1 VPDGLR
7 RYLQPREGWLSA
19 GLLMVML
26 LSLSWSVQRAEWL
39 EQAEFLVPV
48 AFYAVL
54 LGVILGL
61 TSLSVVAVL
70 PISAVIGGAIVLWAV
85 GGEYF
90 PELSQGARFLDLR
103 GEAIDWI
110 RILTDAGY
118 APQLTP
124 YALLLGLLLWATAFI
139 AAYTIYRHHRVL
151 DAILLVGAALIANMS
166 ATLAD
171 LFGYLVLFML
181 AALLLWLR
189 AALIGRE
196 EGWQRRR
203 VNENTEVPAAIMR
216 TGLAFIAT
224 SIVMAWVL
232 TSVAVAAPL
241 TAVWNNLDTVW
252 SDVRG
257 QLDIVF
263 GGLNNA
269 ESRFHG
275 TNFGPD
281 FSISGEWTSRDDPV
295 LTVASREALYLRA
308 VTYDVYNGHGWEQ
321 TPGRER
327 EVGAEQLLFP
337 DYSPELPTVDE
348 AFTVQRVEIQIQRPS
363 GRMLFTSGYPRQVSA
378 RVRVEES
385 ADQPFL
391 GAVTATT
398 SIPPGSSYFLTA
410 ATSNATRTQ
419 LSAAGTDY
427 PPEIV
432 AHYLG
437 VEGVTDQTRELAQE
451 IAAQADGSDP
461 YSKAQALADYF
472 FANDEFSYQTSAPLP
487 SDPDRDLVDYFLFD
501 PEGGRVG
508 FCQQYASAMV
518 ILARSLSIPA
528 RVAVGYAPPD
538 ERLDVIR
545 NPQGGRPTT
554 LWQVRERNAHA
565 WAELYFPG
573 YGWQI
578 FEATKA
584 LNPIPRRQGSPQ
596 PSGGSG
602 GPTASIPPLHDRT
615 VDGDDISALPSSNP
629 LPGGVLP
636 GQDPE
641 DVDPRNG
648 NILVVAGIIS
658 LLLLVAAWRWRQAR
672 RALRFLAP
680 GDRQWRR
687 LALAAD
693 RAGVSQRPS
702 ETIYEYAGWLE
713 EEIPTRQPDIRTI
726 ADGKVWQSYSGHGIS
741 AAAIAGM
748 EAAWKR
754 LELPL
759 LWLTIRKRLRSL
771 VPGR

>member
-1 VPDGLR
+1 MPDWLR
-7 RYLQPREGWLSA
+7 RYLQPREGWLAA

-26 LSLSWSVQRAEWL
+26 LSLSWSIQRAEWL
-39 EQAEFLVPV
+39 EQAEFLVPIT
-48 AFYAVL
+48 FYAVV
-54 LGVILGL
+54 LGAILGL
-61 TSLSVVAVL
+61 SSLTVVAVL
-70 PISAVIGGAIVLWAV
+70 PISAVLGGAIVLWAV

-90 PELSQGARFLDLR
+90 PELSQAGRFMNLR

-110 RILTDAGY
+110 RILLDAGY

-151 DAILLVGAALIANMS
+151 DAILLVGAALIANLS
-166 ATLAD
+166 STLAD

-224 SIVMAWVL
+224 SIVLAWAL

-257 QLDIVF
+257 QLDIIF
-263 GGLNNA
+263 GGLDNSA
-269 ESRFHG
+269 SRFQG
-275 TNFGPD
+275 TNFGSE
-281 FSISGEWTSRDDPV
+281 FSISGRWAASDDPV
-295 LTVASREALYLRA
+295 LTVAGGQDLYLRA
-308 VTYDVYNGHGWEQ
+308 VTYDVYNGRGWEQ

-327 EVGAEQLLFP
+327 DVAADEALFP
-337 DYSPELPTVDE
+337 PGSSPEEPTVQE
-348 AFTVQRVEIQIQRPS
+348 AITIKRVEIQIQRAS
-363 GRMLFTSGYPRQVSA
+363 GRVLFTTGFPLKVSA
-378 RVRVEES
+378 PVRVEES

-391 GAVTATT
+391 GTVSATT

-410 ATSNATRTQ
+410 ATSNATETQ
-419 LSAAGTDY
+419 LSAAGSDY
-427 PPEIV
+427 PQEIV
-432 AHYLG
+432 EHYLG
-437 VEGVTDQTRELAQE
+437 VEGVTDRTRELAEE
-451 IAAQADGSDP
+451 IAAQARGGNDNFSR
-461 YSKAQALADYF
+461 AQALADYF
-472 FANDEFSYQTSAPLP
+472 FANDEFSYNTTAPLP
-487 SDPDRDLVDYFLFD
+487 DDPNRDLVDYFLFE
-501 PEGGRVG
+501 PEGGKVG

-518 ILARSLSIPA
+518 ILARSLGIPA
-528 RVAVGYAPPD
+528 RVAVGYAPGEVAD
-538 ERLDVIR
+538 RIR
-545 NPQGGRPTT
+545 NPQTGRPTIVT
-554 LWQVRERNAHA
+554 QVREENAHA

-584 LNPIPRRQGSPQ
+584 LRPIGRLVGAPQ
-596 PSGGSG
+596 QSGGSA
-602 GPTASIPPLHDRT
+602 GPTASVPPLIDRGL
-615 VDGDDISALPSSNP
+615 DGNDALGSSRP
-629 LPGGVLP
+629 IPGSVVP
-636 GQDPE
+636 GQDAPDE
-641 DVDPRNG
+641 DPRLG
-648 NILVVAGIIS
+648 NVFVVAGIIS
-658 LLLLVAAWRWRQAR
+658 LLLLIAAWRWRAAR

-713 EEIPTRQPDIRTI
+713 EQIPTRQPDIRTI

-759 LWLTIRKRLRSL
+759 LWLAVRKRVRALI
-771 VPGR
+771 PGR

>member
-1 VPDGLR
+1 MPDWLR
-7 RYLQPREGWLSA
+7 RYLQPREGWLAA

-26 LSLSWSVQRAEWL
+26 LSLSWSIQRAEWL

-54 LGVILGL
+54 LGVIFGL
-61 TSLSVVAVL
+61 SSLSVVVVL
-70 PISAVIGGAIVLWAV
+70 PISAVVGGAIVLWAV
-85 GGEYF
+85 GGEYY
-90 PELSQGARFLDLR
+90 PELSQGGRFLNLR
-103 GEAIDWI
+103 GEAIDWT
-110 RILTDAGY
+110 RILMDAGY

-124 YALLLGLLLWATAFI
+124 YAILLGLLLWATAFI
-139 AAYTIYRHHRVL
+139 AAYTMYRHHRVL

-166 ATLAD
+166 STLAD

-203 VNENTEVPAAIMR
+203 VNENSEVPAAIMR

-224 SIVMAWVL
+224 SIVMAWML

-257 QLDIVF
+257 QLDIIF

-275 TNFGPD
+275 TNFGSD
-281 FSISGEWTSRDDPV
+281 FSISGQWSARDDPV
-295 LTVASREALYLRA
+295 LTVAGGEGLYLRA
-308 VTYDVYNGHGWEQ
+308 VTYDIYNGHGWEQ

-327 EVGAEQLLFP
+327 DVEPDEALFP
-337 DYSPELPTVDE
+337 PGSSPEEPLVAEAITVK
-348 AFTVQRVEIQIQRPS
+348 RVEIQIQRAS
-363 GRMLFTSGYPRQVSA
+363 GRILFTTGFPLKLSA
-378 RVRVEES
+378 PVTVEES

-391 GAVTATT
+391 GAVSART

-410 ATSNATRTQ
+410 ATVDATRTQ
-419 LSAAGTDY
+419 LAAAGTDY

-432 AHYLG
+432 EHYLG
-437 VEGVTDQTRELAQE
+437 VQGVTDRTRELAQD

-461 YSKAQALADYF
+461 YSRAQELADYF
-472 FANDEFSYQTSAPLP
+472 FANDEFAYNTTAQLP
-487 SDPDRDLVDYFLFD
+487 NDPNQDLVDYFLFD

-518 ILARSLSIPA
+518 ILARSLGIPA
-528 RVAVGYAPPD
+528 RVAVGYAPG
-538 ERLDVIR
+538 ERLDTIR
-545 NPQGGRPTT
+545 NAQTGRPTVVT
-554 LWQVRERNAHA
+554 QVRERNAHA

-578 FEATKA
+578 FEATKS
-584 LNPIPRRQGSPQ
+584 LRPISRRIGAPEQ
-596 PSGGSG
+596 SGGSA
-602 GPTASIPPLHDRT
+602 GPTASIPPLIDREL
-615 VDGDDISALPSSNP
+615 DGDDALGSSQP
-629 LPGGVLP
+629 IPGSVLP
-636 GQDPE
+636 GQDPSE
-641 DVDPRNG
+641 GDPRNG

-658 LLLLVAAWRWRQAR
+658 LLLLLAAWRWRQAR

-713 EEIPTRQPDIRTI
+713 EQIPTRQPDIRTI

-741 AAAIAGM
+741 AAAIAAM
-748 EAAWKR
+748 ESAWKR

-759 LWLTIRKRLRSL
+759 LWLAVRKRLRSL